1 MIRVLVADDHP
12 IVRAGIVGLLDTEP
26 DFEVVAEAASGE
38 EAVALAA
45 RALPHVVLMD
55 LRMPGIGG
63 VEATRRIV
71 QADLSLAAEPG
82 GAEPGDAE
90 PVAAEPVGAEPV
102 GTEPGDAESI
112 QAEPIGAGSAAT
124 ARFSGERDALSAG
137 ATNPRVLVFTTYED
151 DDQIL
156 AAIEAGASGYLVKAA
171 PAEELAA
178 GIRAVAAGQMVLAP
192 SVAAALAQAARGGSQ
207 SAKNGAADGEAG
219 ASGSGAAPVPKLTP
233 REREILAL
241 VAQGLSNPE
250 IASRLFIGESTVK
263 THLLHV
269 FEKLEVSDRTRAVIR
284 AMEWGLI

>member
-38 EAVALAA
+38 DAVALAA
-45 RALPHVVLMD
+45 EAQPHVVLMD

-71 QADLSLAAEPG
+71 HSEPTSGAVAHAA
-82 GAEPGDAE
+82 
-90 PVAAEPVGAEPV
+90 
-102 GTEPGDAESI
+102 
-112 QAEPIGAGSAAT
+112 
-124 ARFSGERDALSAG
+124 
-137 ATNPRVLVFTTYED
+137 PRVLVFTTYED

-192 SVAAALAQAARGGSQ
+192 SVAAALAHAARGGASGG
-207 SAKNGAADGEAG
+207 AGRDTGGAGAAAG
-219 ASGSGAAPVPKLTP
+219 AAAEPAPKLTP

-241 VAQGLSNPE
+241 VAEGLSNPE
-250 IASRLFIGESTVK
+250 IAARLFIGESTVK

-269 FEKLEVSDRTRAVIR
+269 FEKLGVSDRTRAVIR
-284 AMEWGLI
+284 AMELGLL